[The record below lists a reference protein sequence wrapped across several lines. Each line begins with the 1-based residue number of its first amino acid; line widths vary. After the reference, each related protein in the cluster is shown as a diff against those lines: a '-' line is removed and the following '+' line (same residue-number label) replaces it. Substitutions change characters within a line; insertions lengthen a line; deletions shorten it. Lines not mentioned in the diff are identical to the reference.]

1 MEPLVTKLIGK
12 RAALKERKLPRSKRG
27 YQKILLITFWFLFIS
42 TFWFMFQAYQ
52 RTAYVNNKLNILNNN
67 IQEKTKD
74 STTNSLISQ
83 DATVSFAEHFAQIY
97 LKVEPDQN
105 ARMEREQQ
113 LVKMLASNLAVQE
126 LEGTA
131 DINANRTVTSI
142 NPYKVK
148 VLNKSQAFITLLVSY
163 NIEKPNVEP
172 QEITQLLNL
181 TIGTDGTN
189 FNVIEQPYLLPAP
202 AEAKLEKVENSM
214 ESKPELTNVEV
225 KRQANDFLK
234 QFFTSY
240 GKATLEE
247 MKYLMN
253 SPESLNGFADF
264 TGLEKTKI
272 YEAQAKGH
280 YVVKTIAV
288 FKDKAT
294 HADMRYSFTLY
305 ISKKDGKF
313 YVNKLTHTLN

>member
-1 MEPLVTKLIGK
+1 MQSI
-12 RAALKERKLPRSKRG
+12 
-27 YQKILLITFWFLFIS
+27 
-42 TFWFMFQAYQ
+42 
-52 RTAYVNNKLNILNNN
+52 
-67 IQEKTKD
+67 
-74 STTNSLISQ
+74 
-83 DATVSFAEHFAQIY
+83 FAQIY

-113 LVKMLASNLAVQE
+113 LVKKMLASNLAVQE

-202 AEAKLEKVENSM
+202 AEAKLEKKVE
-214 ESKPELTNVEV
+214 
-225 KRQANDFLK
+225 
-234 QFFTSY
+234 
-240 GKATLEE
+240 
-247 MKYLMN
+247 
-253 SPESLNGFADF
+253 
-264 TGLEKTKI
+264 
-272 YEAQAKGH
+272 
-280 YVVKTIAV
+280 
-288 FKDKAT
+288 
-294 HADMRYSFTLY
+294 
-305 ISKKDGKF
+305 KF
-313 YVNKLTHTLN
+313 HGI